1 MGKVTAETSFK
12 HLNAGTKF
20 DLGAKYTSPLV
31 DLSKPFNTI
40 KKIVR
45 QISLLKRILVRAL
58 VPVCVQV
65 LYCIVFGTIQVVGSR
80 QELVGWLIDAE

>member
-1 MGKVTAETSFK
+1 MHCIDLYEYPSLYVHVILTHSSIHHTFIQFLYVIAKGAKMGKVTAETSFK

-45 QISLLKRILVRAL
+45 
-58 VPVCVQV
+58 
-65 LYCIVFGTIQVVGSR
+65 
-80 QELVGWLIDAE
+80 

>member
-45 QISLLKRILVRAL
+45 
-58 VPVCVQV
+58 
-65 LYCIVFGTIQVVGSR
+65 
-80 QELVGWLIDAE
+80 